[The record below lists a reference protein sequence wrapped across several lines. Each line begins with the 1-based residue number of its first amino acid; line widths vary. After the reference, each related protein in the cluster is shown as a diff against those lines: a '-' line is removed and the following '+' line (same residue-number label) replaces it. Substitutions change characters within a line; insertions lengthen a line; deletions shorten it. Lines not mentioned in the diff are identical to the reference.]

1 MGPIPLKAVTNPF
14 PREEEN
20 PTSEALGVVFDP
32 TIGEGDVE
40 TPLLNDSSKASLSPP
55 VGSRLR
61 SFKRDWLTNKCSQ
74 NVLNIITNGYV
85 LPFRSKPNLIRF
97 PLILSEYKAQQKDQ
111 ALATCN
117 QSLLSKNAI
126 ERVEN
131 VKSLGFYSR
140 LFLVPK
146 PHQRWRPVIDLSRL
160 NTFLH
165 VEKFKMETPES
176 IRTSLVPG
184 EWVSSIDLSDAY
196 LHIPIHPNSRKYLR
210 FCYKAQ
216 VFQFTSLPF
225 GLATA
230 PQVFTMIVKEVKL
243 MALSRTQN
251 SPIPGRLADQV
262 PVPGGISK
270 GHTGSGR
277 PNPILGLDNQ
287 PGKIRTETYS
297 GVFVRG
303 LRIPPRFS
311 PCKTHSREMAQT
323 SGFDPTTQVKTCFD
337 CKMFDVSNWVAS
349 LNGENGPGGT
359 PSHEALSV
367 SSQGALE
374 ISSVAGQPPSLDRS
388 HCSPPKLVAKPLK
401 CDERRR
407 PSSQGPQYPT
417 LYRRLKR
424 RLGRSLRSK
433 FYKRAVVRAGKEATH
448 KCPGIEG
455 GLPGLSRLQ
464 GPVPESNS
472 VSCDGQ
478 LNSGSLHQQA
488 GGNSL
493 SRDVRSPVENHDLVP
508 SLPYNIESQAH
519 SRVSECDGRPPIQ
532 VQPSAVNR
540 MVSAPSG
547 LQANLPKVVHPSC
560 RLIRHSPESQTPS
573 ICVSY
578 PRPKGLEHRCSEHKL
593 DQPHGLRLPS
603 YGSPSQG
610 DPKDQ
615 AMPLPDHRDSP
626 RLARDALVLGPSA
639 ALNRDPTTTP
649 SVNDPTPTVPQLCVP
664 QQSTTAEP
672 PRLVS
677 RSGQLQEQGFS
688 VEVAERIAA
697 PQRSS
702 TRTIYRSKWALFEK
716 WCRENSVDFSTP
728 SVKQI
733 SDFFMYLYQD
743 LNRRPST
750 IDGYRTAIVDT
761 LGPTAQHIAHN
772 ADLHR
777 LLSSFHRDRPKSSR
791 NLPKWNLSVVLNE
804 LTKAP
809 FEPMKDS
816 NLKHLTLK
824 TAFLLALASGKRRS
838 EIHAWVANK
847 VANLGQWEKVALFPS
862 SDFIAKNQ
870 LAREGSQS
878 VSPVTIPALTTIV
891 DGQFK
896 EDRTL
901 CPVRALRFYL
911 DRTKDLRGSRS
922 LLFISFKKGHTSDIR
937 PATLS
942 SWLKQTI
949 LLCYKQADQQALDLV
964 QVKAHDI
971 WAFAASKA
979 FYGGVS
985 VEQIMQACHWKARNT
1000 FTNFYLK
1007 DRTWS
1012 DTDNNMY
1019 LGGGG
1024 AHPLQISLQE
1034 SLPGSRY
1041 SFTFKMLRVRSFYFL
1056 IIR

>member
-1 MGPIPLKAVTNPF
+1 M
-14 PREEEN
+14 
-20 PTSEALGVVFDP
+20 
-32 TIGEGDVE
+32 E
-40 TPLLNDSSKASLSPP
+40 TPLRNDSSIASFSPP

-61 SFKRDWLTNKCSQ
+61 SFKRDWQTNKCSQ

-111 ALATCN
+111 ALATCI

-243 MALSRTQN
+243 MALSR
-251 SPIPGRLADQV
+251 
-262 PVPGGISK
+262 
-270 GHTGSGR
+270 
-277 PNPILGLDNQ
+277 
-287 PGKIRTETYS
+287 
-297 GVFVRG
+297 G
-303 LRIPPRFS
+303 LRIHQYLDDWLIRSQSQEESQRDTQAVVDLSQSLGWIINQEKSELKP
-311 PCKTHSREMAQT
+311 
-323 SGFDPTTQVKTCFD
+323 TQVFSFVGYEYHLDSALVRPTHERWLKLQDLILQLKSKRVLTARCLMSLIGLLASTE
-337 CKMFDVSNWVAS
+337 KMVPEGCLHMRPFQFHLKEHWRY
-349 LNGENGPGGT
+349 P
-359 PSHEALSV
+359 
-367 SSQGALE
+367 Q
-374 ISSVAGQPPSLDRS
+374 SLDNLLPWTEAIVA
-388 HCSPPKLVAKPLK
+388 HLDCSPTLK
-401 CDERRR
+401 CDERLR

-433 FYKRAVVRAGKEATH
+433 FYKRAVVRAGKKATH

-455 GLPGLSRLQ
+455 GLPGPSRLQ

-488 GGNSL
+488 RGNSL

-540 MVSAPSG
+540 MVPAPSG

-560 RLIRHSPESQTPS
+560 RLIRYSPESQTPS

-626 RLARDALVLGPSA
+626 RLARNALVLGPSA

-649 SVNDPTPTVPQLCVP
+649 SVNDPTQTVPQLCVP

-716 WCRENSVDFSTP
+716 WCRENSVGFSTP

-750 IDGYRTAIVDT
+750 IDGYKTAIVDT

-816 NLKHLTLK
+816 DLKHLTLK

-838 EIHAWVANK
+838 EIHVWVANK

-891 DGQFK
+891 DRQFK

-942 SWLKQTI
+942 SWLRQTI
-949 LLCYKQADQQALDLV
+949 LLFYKQADQQALDLV

-971 WAFAASKA
+971 RAFAASKA

-985 VEQIMQACHWKARNT
+985 VDQIMQACHWKAHNT

-1007 DRTWS
+1007 DLTWS

-1019 LGGGG
+1019 LGPVVAAQQVLDPSPQTSCPRKEKRGGG
-1024 AHPLQISLQE
+1024 TSATTKSSGVSPRI
-1034 SLPGSRY
+1034 
-1041 SFTFKMLRVRSFYFL
+1041 
-1056 IIR
+1056 